1 MNQFYKN
8 LALWLVIGIVLIALF
23 NMFSQPLTQQS
34 DVVFSDFMD
43 QVEKGQVNEVVIN
56 GDNISGK
63 YMDGTSF
70 QTTAPPKDPD
80 LIKSL
85 RQKNVRIVVVAPEQT
100 SWYMS
105 ILISWFPMLLLLG
118 IWIFF
123 MRQMQAGGGKAMSF
137 GKSKARLLNDTKNKT
152 TFKDVA
158 GVDEAKEEL
167 HEIIEFL
174 KEPQKFSKLGGKI
187 PKGVLLVGPPGTGK
201 TLLARAISG
210 EANVPFFSISGS
222 DFVEMFVGVGASRVC
237 VTYLNKERK
246 TVHVSFLLMKLMR

>member
-105 ILISWFPMLLLLG
+105 ILI
-118 IWIFF
+118 
-123 MRQMQAGGGKAMSF
+123 
-137 GKSKARLLNDTKNKT
+137 
-152 TFKDVA
+152 
-158 GVDEAKEEL
+158 
-167 HEIIEFL
+167 
-174 KEPQKFSKLGGKI
+174 
-187 PKGVLLVGPPGTGK
+187 
-201 TLLARAISG
+201 
-210 EANVPFFSISGS
+210 
-222 DFVEMFVGVGASRVC
+222 
-237 VTYLNKERK
+237 
-246 TVHVSFLLMKLMR
+246 

>member
-1 MNQFYKN
+1 
-8 LALWLVIGIVLIALF
+8 
-23 NMFSQPLTQQS
+23 
-34 DVVFSDFMD
+34 
-43 QVEKGQVNEVVIN
+43 
-56 GDNISGK
+56 
-63 YMDGTSF
+63 MDGNAF

-85 RQKNVRIVVVAPEQT
+85 RQKNVRIVVVPPEQT

-123 MRQMQAGGGKAMSF
+123 MRQMQSGGGKAMSF

-167 HEIIEFL
+167 HEIC
-174 KEPQKFSKLGGKI
+174 
-187 PKGVLLVGPPGTGK
+187 LLYTSPSPRDRG
-201 TLLARAISG
+201 
-210 EANVPFFSISGS
+210 
-222 DFVEMFVGVGASRVC
+222 
-237 VTYLNKERK
+237 
-246 TVHVSFLLMKLMR
+246 